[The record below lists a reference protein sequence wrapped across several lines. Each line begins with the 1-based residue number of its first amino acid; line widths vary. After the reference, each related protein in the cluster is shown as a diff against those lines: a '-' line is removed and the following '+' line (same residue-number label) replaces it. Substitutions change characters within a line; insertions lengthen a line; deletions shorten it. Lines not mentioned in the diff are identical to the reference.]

1 MYMRAV
7 YDFKQQNISVDMQLL
22 SDVSDVV
29 RINTDKISLIK

>member
-1 MYMRAV
+1 MYTRAV

>member
-1 MYMRAV
+1 MYTRAV
-7 YDFKQQNISVDMQLL
+7 YDFKQHNISVDMQLL

>member
-1 MYMRAV
+1 
-7 YDFKQQNISVDMQLL
+7 MQLL

>member
-7 YDFKQQNISVDMQLL
+7 YDFKQHNISVDMQLL